1 MPPAASDEGGWR
13 GGRVETEAL
22 LQHMLGLRTGPASPR
37 LGPGPEVSAARR
49 SLSVWKSVFQRD
61 EVFYVR
67 AGFPGS

>member
-1 MPPAASDEGGWR
+1 MPPAASDEGG
-13 GGRVETEAL
+13 GGVAGGVTEAL
-22 LQHMLGLRTGPASPR
+22 LQHTLGLRTGSASPCR
-37 LGPGPEVSAARR
+37 AGTEVSAARR